1 MKITRD
7 GNKVTC
13 TFVVSDKPSVSKSEE
28 RKAQAAGREPLAK
41 SLYTSGGFIPS
52 GDGLKVSIN
61 VITA

>member
-13 TFVVSDKPSVSKSEE
+13 TFVVADKPQVSKSEQ
-28 RKAQAAGREPLAK
+28 RKAEAAGREPQAK